1 MMTSPTLLIERQ
13 NHVLTLTLNRPERAN
28 AFNMEM
34 TRALQRA
41 LRAEALD
48 PDVRCVVI
56 RGSGKYFS
64 AGQDL
69 GEMEQ
74 VAGESYYR
82 HLQQTYNPLILQIRR
97 LEKPVLAS
105 LRGAVAGAALGIA
118 LACDLRI
125 AAEGTR
131 FTVGFLGIGLVPDSG
146 VSLFLPLV
154 VGLGRASELAFTN
167 APFDAAQA
175 LDWGVVNRVVPPD
188 DLDAQTAAWAQQLA
202 RGPVN
207 AMGLAKRAFNR
218 ALLPNLEDVLEYEGQ
233 LQAIAQHNPEHHE
246 GIQAFMQKRPPKFD

>member
-1 MMTSPTLLIERQ
+1 MTSPTLLIERQ
-13 NHVLTLTLNRPERAN
+13 DHVLTLTLNRPERAN
-28 AFNMEM
+28 AFNLEM

-41 LRAEALD
+41 LRAEASD
-48 PDVRCVVI
+48 PDVRCVVL
-56 RGSGKYFS
+56 RGSGNYFS

-69 GEMEQ
+69 REMEQ
-74 VAGESYYR
+74 VAGESYYQ
-82 HLQQTYNPLILQIRR
+82 HLRQTYNPLIVQLRR

-146 VSLFLPLV
+146 VSLFLPLMI
-154 VGLGRASELAFTN
+154 GLGRASALAFSN
-167 APFDAAQA
+167 VPFDAAQA
-175 LDWGVVNRVVPPD
+175 LDWGVVNRVTSPD
-188 DLDAQTAAWAQQLA
+188 ELDAQTMAWAQQLA
-202 RGPVN
+202 RGPVK
-207 AMGLAKRAFNR
+207 AMGLTKRAFNH

-233 LQAIAQHNPEHHE
+233 LQAIAQHHSEHRE
-246 GIQAFMQKRPPKFD
+246 GVQAFMQKRPPKFY